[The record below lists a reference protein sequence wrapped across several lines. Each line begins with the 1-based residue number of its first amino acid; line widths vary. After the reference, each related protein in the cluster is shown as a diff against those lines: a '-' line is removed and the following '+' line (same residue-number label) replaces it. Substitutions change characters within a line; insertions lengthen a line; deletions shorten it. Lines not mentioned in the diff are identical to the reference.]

1 MRLLKDQDLSNKNVV
16 VRLDLNVP
24 IQDKQII
31 DSTRIISSVP
41 TIKYLVNKNCKVLLT
56 SHLGRPEEGKFDE
69 DLSMSPVA
77 KKLSEILNHE
87 IDLIDSL
94 DSSDIF
100 NTTQIQL
107 LENLRF
113 LIGEKDNN
121 EKLGNQLANKG
132 DVYIFDAFGT
142 AHRKQASTHSAIQQ
156 AKFSCAGLLLEK
168 EINSL
173 NKALTSIE
181 NPFTAVIA
189 GSKISTK
196 LELIAHLNS
205 KADFI
210 IVGGGIANT
219 FMKSQGFDVGES
231 LVENDMIEIAKELFN
246 SGKIILPNK
255 VIVADSID
263 SNSSTTKNIDSVSGS
278 DKIFDI
284 NLTSNMSEILK
295 NSKTIL
301 WNGPIGV
308 FEKEPFQ
315 KGTHQLAKTIAGS
328 KAFSLA
334 GGGETIAAIN
344 KFINKDEVS
353 YCSTGGGAFLEFMEG
368 KILPSIKALN
378 AKNTEE

>member
-41 TIKYLVNKNCKVLLT
+41 TIKYLVDKNCKVLLT
-56 SHLGRPEEGKFDE
+56 SHLGRPEEGKFDQ
-69 DLSMSPVA
+69 DFSMSPVA

-210 IVGGGIANT
+210 VVGGGIANT
-219 FMKSQGFDVGES
+219 FLKSQGFDVGES

-328 KAFSLA
+328 EAFSLA

-344 KFINKDEVS
+344 KFINKDDVS
-353 YCSTGGGAFLEFMEG
+353 YCSTGGGAFLEYMEG
-368 KILPSIKALN
+368 KLLPSIEALGG
-378 AKNTEE
+378 

>member
-41 TIKYLVNKNCKVLLT
+41 TIKYLVDKNCKVLLT
-56 SHLGRPEEGKFDE
+56 SHLGRPEEGKFDQ
-69 DLSMSPVA
+69 DFSMSPVA

-156 AKFSCAGLLLEK
+156 AKFSSAGLLLEK

-219 FMKSQGFDVGES
+219 FLKSQGFGVGES

-328 KAFSLA
+328 EAFSLA

-353 YCSTGGGAFLEFMEG
+353 YCSTGGGAFLEYMEG
-368 KILPSIKALN
+368 KLLPSIEALGG
-378 AKNTEE
+378 

>member
-41 TIKYLVNKNCKVLLT
+41 TIKYLVDKNCKVLLT
-56 SHLGRPEEGKFDE
+56 SHLGRPEEGKFDQ
-69 DLSMSPVA
+69 DFSMSPVA
-77 KKLSEILNHE
+77 EKLSEILNHE

-219 FMKSQGFDVGES
+219 FLKSQGFNVGES

-328 KAFSLA
+328 EAFSLA

-353 YCSTGGGAFLEFMEG
+353 YCSTGGGAFLEYMEG
-368 KILPSIKALN
+368 KLLPSIEALGG
-378 AKNTEE
+378 

>member
-156 AKFSCAGLLLEK
+156 AKLSCAGLLLEK

-210 IVGGGIANT
+210 VVGGGIANT
-219 FMKSQGFDVGES
+219 FLKSQGFDVGES

-246 SGKIILPNK
+246 SDKIILPNK

-328 KAFSLA
+328 EAFSLA

-353 YCSTGGGAFLEFMEG
+353 YCSTGGGAFLEYMEG
-368 KILPSIKALN
+368 KLLPSIEALGG
-378 AKNTEE
+378 

>member
-56 SHLGRPEEGKFDE
+56 SHLGRPEEGKFDQ

-156 AKFSCAGLLLEK
+156 AKISCAGLLLEK
-168 EINSL
+168 EINTL

-219 FMKSQGFDVGES
+219 FLKSQGFDVGES
-231 LVENDMIEIAKELFN
+231 LVENDMIEIAKELLN

-278 DKIFDI
+278 DKIYDI
-284 NLTSNMSEILK
+284 NLTSKMSEILK

-344 KFINKDEVS
+344 KFINKDKVS
-353 YCSTGGGAFLEFMEG
+353 YCSTGGGAFLEYMEG
-368 KILPSIKALN
+368 KLLPSIEALGG
-378 AKNTEE
+378 

>member
-41 TIKYLVNKNCKVLLT
+41 TIKYLVDKNCKVLLT
-56 SHLGRPEEGKFDE
+56 SHLGRPEEGKFDQ
-69 DLSMSPVA
+69 DFSMSPVA

-219 FMKSQGFDVGES
+219 FLKSQGFDVGES

-308 FEKEPFQ
+308 FEKKPFQ

-328 KAFSLA
+328 DSFSVA

-353 YCSTGGGAFLEFMEG
+353 YCSTGGGAFLEYMEG
-368 KILPSIKALN
+368 KLLPSIEALGG
-378 AKNTEE
+378 

>member
-56 SHLGRPEEGKFDE
+56 SHLGRPEEGQFDQE
-69 DLSMSPVA
+69 FSMSPVA
-77 KKLSEILNHE
+77 EKLSEILNHE

-94 DSSDIF
+94 ESSDIF

-219 FMKSQGFDVGES
+219 FLKSQGFDVGES

-246 SGKIILPNK
+246 SSKIMLPNK

-328 KAFSLA
+328 EAFSLA

-353 YCSTGGGAFLEFMEG
+353 YCSTGGGAFLEYMEG
-368 KILPSIKALN
+368 KLLPSIEALGG
-378 AKNTEE
+378 

>member
-56 SHLGRPEEGKFDE
+56 SHLGRPEEGKFDQ
-69 DLSMSPVA
+69 DFSMSPVA

-173 NKALTSIE
+173 NKALISIK

-210 IVGGGIANT
+210 VVGGGIANT
-219 FMKSQGFDVGES
+219 FLKSQGFDVGES

-246 SGKIILPNK
+246 SGKIILPDK

-328 KAFSLA
+328 EAFSLA

-353 YCSTGGGAFLEFMEG
+353 YCSTGGGAFLEYMEG
-368 KILPSIKALN
+368 KLLPSIEALGG
-378 AKNTEE
+378 

>member
-56 SHLGRPEEGKFDE
+56 SHLGRPEEGKFDQ
-69 DLSMSPVA
+69 DFSMSPVA
-77 KKLSEILNHE
+77 KELSEILNHE

-210 IVGGGIANT
+210 VVGGGIANT
-219 FMKSQGFDVGES
+219 FLKSQGFDVGES

-328 KAFSLA
+328 EAFSLA

-353 YCSTGGGAFLEFMEG
+353 YCSTGGGAFLEYMEG
-368 KILPSIKALN
+368 KLLPSIEALGG
-378 AKNTEE
+378 

>member
-41 TIKYLVNKNCKVLLT
+41 TIKYLVNKNCKVLLI
-56 SHLGRPEEGKFDE
+56 SHLGRPEEGKFDD

-210 IVGGGIANT
+210 VVGGGIANT
-219 FMKSQGFDVGES
+219 FLKSQGFDVGES

-246 SGKIILPNK
+246 SGKIILPDK

-328 KAFSLA
+328 EAFSLA

-344 KFINKDEVS
+344 KFINKDDVS
-353 YCSTGGGAFLEFMEG
+353 YCSTGGGAFLEYMEG
-368 KILPSIKALN
+368 KLLPSIEALGG
-378 AKNTEE
+378 

>member
-41 TIKYLVNKNCKVLLT
+41 TIKYLVDKNCKVLLT
-56 SHLGRPEEGKFDE
+56 SHLGRPEEGKFDQ
-69 DLSMSPVA
+69 DFSMSPVA

-113 LIGEKDNN
+113 LTGEKDNN

-219 FMKSQGFDVGES
+219 FLKSQGFDVGES

-308 FEKEPFQ
+308 FEKKPFQ

-328 KAFSLA
+328 EAFSLA

-353 YCSTGGGAFLEFMEG
+353 YCSTGGGAFLEYMEG
-368 KILPSIKALN
+368 KLLPSIEALGG
-378 AKNTEE
+378 

>member
-16 VRLDLNVP
+16 LRLDLNVP
-24 IQDKQII
+24 IQDKLVL
-31 DSTRIISSVP
+31 DSTRISASVP
-41 TIKYLVNKNCKVLLT
+41 TIKYLLDKNCKVLLT
-56 SHLGRPEEGKFDE
+56 SHLGRPEEGKFDIN
-69 DLSMSPVA
+69 LSMRPVA
-77 KKLSEILNHE
+77 EKLSEILNHE

-94 DSSDIF
+94 SSSDIF

-113 LIGEKDNN
+113 LVGEKDNN
-121 EKLGNQLANKG
+121 EELGNQLANKG

-156 AKFSCAGLLLEK
+156 AKLSCAGLLLEK

-181 NPFTAVIA
+181 SPFTAVIA

-219 FMKSQGFDVGES
+219 FLKSQGFNVGES
-231 LVENDMIEIAKELFN
+231 LVENDMIEIAEELFN
-246 SGKIILPNK
+246 SSKIILPNK

-263 SNSSTTKNIDSVSGS
+263 SNYPTIKNIDSVSSS

-284 NLTSNMSEILK
+284 NLSSNMSEILK
-295 NSKTIL
+295 SSKTIL

-315 KGTHQLAKTIAGS
+315 KGTHQLATTIARS

-353 YCSTGGGAFLEFMEG
+353 YCSTGGGAFLEYMEG
-368 KILPSIKALN
+368 KILPSIEALGG
-378 AKNTEE
+378 

>member
-31 DSTRIISSVP
+31 DSTRILSSVP
-41 TIKYLVNKNCKVLLT
+41 TIKYLVDKNCKVLLT
-56 SHLGRPEEGKFDE
+56 SHLGRPEEGKFDQ
-69 DLSMSPVA
+69 DFSMSPVA

-219 FMKSQGFDVGES
+219 FLKSQGFNVGES
-231 LVENDMIEIAKELFN
+231 LVENDMIEIAKELF
-246 SGKIILPNK
+246 SSRKIILPNK

-328 KAFSLA
+328 EAFSLA

-353 YCSTGGGAFLEFMEG
+353 YCSTGGGAFLEYMEG
-368 KILPSIKALN
+368 KLLPSIEALGG
-378 AKNTEE
+378 

>member
-24 IQDKQII
+24 IQDNQII
-31 DSTRIISSVP
+31 DSTRIVSSVP

-142 AHRKQASTHSAIQQ
+142 AHRKQASTYSAIQQ

-219 FMKSQGFDVGES
+219 FLKSQGFNVGES

-308 FEKEPFQ
+308 FEKKPFQ

-328 KAFSLA
+328 EAFSLA

-353 YCSTGGGAFLEFMEG
+353 YCSTGGGAFLEYMEG
-368 KILPSIKALN
+368 KLLPSIEALGG
-378 AKNTEE
+378 

>member
-16 VRLDLNVP
+16 VRLDLNAP

-41 TIKYLVNKNCKVLLT
+41 TIKYLVDKNCKVLLT
-56 SHLGRPEEGKFDE
+56 SHLGRPEEGKFDQ
-69 DLSMSPVA
+69 DFSMSPVA
-77 KKLSEILNHE
+77 EKLSEILNHE

-142 AHRKQASTHSAIQQ
+142 AHRKQASTYSAIQQ

-210 IVGGGIANT
+210 VVGGGIANT
-219 FMKSQGFDVGES
+219 FLKSQGFNVGES
-231 LVENDMIEIAKELFN
+231 LVENDMIETAKELFN

-308 FEKEPFQ
+308 FEKKPFQ

-328 KAFSLA
+328 EAFSLA

-353 YCSTGGGAFLEFMEG
+353 YCSTGGGAFLEYMEG
-368 KILPSIKALN
+368 KLLPSIEALGG
-378 AKNTEE
+378 

>member
-1 MRLLKDQDLSNKNVV
+1 MCIRDSSNKNVV

-41 TIKYLVNKNCKVLLT
+41 TIKYLVDKNCKVLLT
-56 SHLGRPEEGKFDE
+56 SHLGRPEEGKFDQ
-69 DLSMSPVA
+69 DFSMSPVA

-219 FMKSQGFDVGES
+219 FLKSQGFNVGES

-328 KAFSLA
+328 EAFSLA

-353 YCSTGGGAFLEFMEG
+353 YCSTGGGAFLEYMEG
-368 KILPSIKALN
+368 KLLPSIEALGG
-378 AKNTEE
+378 

>member
-1 MRLLKDQDLSNKNVV
+1 MRLLKDQNLSNKNVV

-41 TIKYLVNKNCKVLLT
+41 TIKYLVDKNCKVLLT
-56 SHLGRPEEGKFDE
+56 SHLGRPEEGKFDQ
-69 DLSMSPVA
+69 DFSMSPVA

-113 LIGEKDNN
+113 LTGEKDNN

-173 NKALTSIE
+173 NKALTFIE

-210 IVGGGIANT
+210 VVGGGIANT
-219 FMKSQGFDVGES
+219 FLKSQGFDVGES
-231 LVENDMIEIAKELFN
+231 LVENDMIEISKELFN

-255 VIVADSID
+255 VIVSDSID

-284 NLTSNMSEILK
+284 NLTSNMSEILM

-328 KAFSLA
+328 EAFSLA

-353 YCSTGGGAFLEFMEG
+353 YCSTGGGAFLEYMEG
-368 KILPSIKALN
+368 KLLPSIEALGG
-378 AKNTEE
+378 

>member
-24 IQDKQII
+24 VKDKQII

-41 TIKYLVNKNCKVLLT
+41 TIKYLIDKNCKVLLT
-56 SHLGRPEEGKFDE
+56 SHLGRPEEGKFDQ
-69 DLSMSPVA
+69 DFSMFPVA

-210 IVGGGIANT
+210 VVGGGIANT
-219 FMKSQGFDVGES
+219 FLKSQGFDVGES

-328 KAFSLA
+328 EAFSLA

-353 YCSTGGGAFLEFMEG
+353 YCSTGGGAFLEYMEG
-368 KILPSIKALN
+368 KLLPSIEALGG
-378 AKNTEE
+378 

>member
-41 TIKYLVNKNCKVLLT
+41 TIKYLVDKNCKVLLT
-56 SHLGRPEEGKFDE
+56 SHLGRPEEGKFDQ
-69 DLSMSPVA
+69 DFSMSPVA

-219 FMKSQGFDVGES
+219 FLKSQGYNVGES

-295 NSKTIL
+295 SSKTIL

-308 FEKEPFQ
+308 FEMEPFQ

-328 KAFSLA
+328 EAFSLA

-353 YCSTGGGAFLEFMEG
+353 YCSTGGGAFLEYMEG
-368 KILPSIKALN
+368 KLLPSIEALGG
-378 AKNTEE
+378 

>member
-16 VRLDLNVP
+16 LRLDLNAP
-24 IQDKQII
+24 ILDKQVL

-41 TIKYLVNKNCKVLLT
+41 TIKYLINKNCKVLLT
-56 SHLGRPEEGKFDE
+56 SHLGRPEEDKFDKN
-69 DLSMSPVA
+69 LSMRPVA
-77 KKLSEILNHE
+77 EKLSEILKHE

-113 LIGEKDNN
+113 LVGEKDNS
-121 EKLGNQLANKG
+121 EVLGNQLANKG

-142 AHRKQASTHSAIQQ
+142 AHRKQASTYSAIQQ

-196 LELIAHLNS
+196 LGLIAHLNS
-205 KADFI
+205 KADYI

-219 FMKSQGFDVGES
+219 FLKSQGFNVGES
-231 LVENDMIEIAKELFN
+231 LVENDMIEIAKELFD
-246 SGKIILPNK
+246 SGKIILPNE

-263 SNSSTTKNIDSVSGS
+263 SNYSTIKNIDSVSSS

-284 NLTSNMSEILK
+284 NLSSNMSKTLK

-308 FEKEPFQ
+308 FEKESFQ
-315 KGTHQLAKTIAGS
+315 EGTRQLAKTIAESG
-328 KAFSLA
+328 AFSLA

-353 YCSTGGGAFLEFMEG
+353 YCSTGGGAFLEYMEG
-368 KILPSIKALN
+368 KLLPSIEALGG
-378 AKNTEE
+378 

>member
-56 SHLGRPEEGKFDE
+56 SHLGRPEEGKFDQ

-77 KKLSEILNHE
+77 EKLSEILNHE

-142 AHRKQASTHSAIQQ
+142 AHRKQASTYSAIQQ

-219 FMKSQGFDVGES
+219 FLKSQGFNVGES
-231 LVENDMIEIAKELFN
+231 LVENDMIETAKELFN

-328 KAFSLA
+328 EAFSLA

-353 YCSTGGGAFLEFMEG
+353 YCSTGGGAFLEYMEG
-368 KILPSIKALN
+368 KLLPSIEALGG
-378 AKNTEE
+378 

>member
-41 TIKYLVNKNCKVLLT
+41 TIKYLVDKNCKVLLT
-56 SHLGRPEEGKFDE
+56 SHLGRPEEGKFDQ
-69 DLSMSPVA
+69 DFSMSPVA

-173 NKALTSIE
+173 NKALISIK

-210 IVGGGIANT
+210 VVGGGIANT
-219 FMKSQGFDVGES
+219 FLKSQGFDVGES

-315 KGTHQLAKTIAGS
+315 NGTHQLAKIIAGS
-328 KAFSLA
+328 EAFSLA

-353 YCSTGGGAFLEFMEG
+353 YCSTGGGAFLEYMEG
-368 KILPSIKALN
+368 KLLPSIEALGG
-378 AKNTEE
+378 

>member
-41 TIKYLVNKNCKVLLT
+41 TIKYLVNKNCKVLIT
-56 SHLGRPEEGKFDE
+56 SHLGRPEEGKFDQ
-69 DLSMSPVA
+69 DFSMSPVA

-219 FMKSQGFDVGES
+219 FLKSQGFNVGES

-328 KAFSLA
+328 EAFSLA

-353 YCSTGGGAFLEFMEG
+353 YCSTGGGAFLEYMEG
-368 KILPSIKALN
+368 KLLPSIEALGG
-378 AKNTEE
+378 

>member
-41 TIKYLVNKNCKVLLT
+41 TIKYLVNNNCKVLLT
-56 SHLGRPEEGKFDE
+56 SHLGRPEEGKFDQ
-69 DLSMSPVA
+69 DFSMSPVA
-77 KKLSEILNHE
+77 EKLSEILNHE

-219 FMKSQGFDVGES
+219 FLKSQGINVGES

-263 SNSSTTKNIDSVSGS
+263 SNSSTTKNINSVSGS

-328 KAFSLA
+328 EAFSIA

-353 YCSTGGGAFLEFMEG
+353 YCSTGGGAFLEYMEG
-368 KILPSIKALN
+368 KLLPSIEALGG
-378 AKNTEE
+378 

>member
-56 SHLGRPEEGKFDE
+56 SHLGRPEEGKFDQ
-69 DLSMSPVA
+69 DFSMSPVA

-142 AHRKQASTHSAIQQ
+142 AHRKQASTYSAIQQ

-210 IVGGGIANT
+210 VVGGGIANT
-219 FMKSQGFDVGES
+219 FLKSQGFNVGES
-231 LVENDMIEIAKELFN
+231 LVENDMIETAKELFN

-308 FEKEPFQ
+308 FEKESFQ

-328 KAFSLA
+328 EAFSLA

-353 YCSTGGGAFLEFMEG
+353 YCSTGGGAFLEYMEG
-368 KILPSIKALN
+368 KLLPSIEALGG
-378 AKNTEE
+378 

>member
-41 TIKYLVNKNCKVLLT
+41 TIKYLIDKNCKVLLT
-56 SHLGRPEEGKFDE
+56 SHLGRPEEGKLDQDF
-69 DLSMSPVA
+69 SMSPVA
-77 KKLSEILNHE
+77 EKLSEILNHE

-173 NKALTSIE
+173 NKVLTSIE
-181 NPFTAVIA
+181 SPFTAVIA

-219 FMKSQGFDVGES
+219 FLKSQGFDVGES

-328 KAFSLA
+328 EAFSLA

-353 YCSTGGGAFLEFMEG
+353 YCSTGGGAFLEYMEG
-368 KILPSIKALN
+368 KLLPSIEALGG
-378 AKNTEE
+378 

>member
-41 TIKYLVNKNCKVLLT
+41 TIKYLVDKNCKVLLT
-56 SHLGRPEEGKFDE
+56 SHLGRPEEGKFDQ
-69 DLSMSPVA
+69 DFSMSPVA

-210 IVGGGIANT
+210 VVGGGIANT
-219 FMKSQGFDVGES
+219 FLKSQGFDVGES

-263 SNSSTTKNIDSVSGS
+263 SNSSTTKNIDSVCGS

-284 NLTSNMSEILK
+284 NL
-295 NSKTIL
+295 
-301 WNGPIGV
+301 
-308 FEKEPFQ
+308 
-315 KGTHQLAKTIAGS
+315 
-328 KAFSLA
+328 
-334 GGGETIAAIN
+334 
-344 KFINKDEVS
+344 FIYYSFK
-353 YCSTGGGAFLEFMEG
+353 YYQY
-368 KILPSIKALN
+368 
-378 AKNTEE
+378 

>member
-56 SHLGRPEEGKFDE
+56 SHLGRPEEGKFDK

-77 KKLSEILNHE
+77 EKLSEILNHE

-142 AHRKQASTHSAIQQ
+142 AHRKQASTYSAIQQ

-219 FMKSQGFDVGES
+219 FLKSQGFNVGES
-231 LVENDMIEIAKELFN
+231 LVENDMIETAKELFN

-328 KAFSLA
+328 EAFSLA

-353 YCSTGGGAFLEFMEG
+353 YCSTGGGAFLEYMEG
-368 KILPSIKALN
+368 KLLPSIEALGG
-378 AKNTEE
+378 

>member
-16 VRLDLNVP
+16 LRLDLNVP

-41 TIKYLVNKNCKVLLT
+41 TIKYLVDKNCKVLLT
-56 SHLGRPEEGKFDE
+56 SHFGRPEEGKFDQ
-69 DLSMSPVA
+69 DFSMSPVA
-77 KKLSEILNHE
+77 EKLSEILNHE

-210 IVGGGIANT
+210 VVGGGIANT
-219 FMKSQGFDVGES
+219 FLKSQGFDVGES

-328 KAFSLA
+328 EAFSLA

-353 YCSTGGGAFLEFMEG
+353 YCSTGGGAFLEYMEG
-368 KILPSIKALN
+368 KLLPSIEALGG
-378 AKNTEE
+378 

>member
-56 SHLGRPEEGKFDE
+56 SHLGRPEEGKFDQE
-69 DLSMSPVA
+69 FSMSPVA
-77 KKLSEILNHE
+77 EKLSEILNHE

-94 DSSDIF
+94 ESSDIF

-219 FMKSQGFDVGES
+219 FLKSQGFNVGES

-328 KAFSLA
+328 EAFSLA

-353 YCSTGGGAFLEFMEG
+353 YCSTGGGAFLEYMEG
-368 KILPSIKALN
+368 KLLPSIEALGG
-378 AKNTEE
+378 

>member
-41 TIKYLVNKNCKVLLT
+41 TIKYLVNKNCKLLLT
-56 SHLGRPEEGKFDE
+56 SHLGRPEEGKFDQ
-69 DLSMSPVA
+69 DFSMFPVA

-87 IDLIDSL
+87 IDFIDSL

-219 FMKSQGFDVGES
+219 FLKSQGFDVGES

-263 SNSSTTKNIDSVSGS
+263 SNSSTTKNIDAVSGS

-328 KAFSLA
+328 EAFSLA

-353 YCSTGGGAFLEFMEG
+353 YCSTGGGAFLEYMEG
-368 KILPSIKALN
+368 KLLPSIEALGG
-378 AKNTEE
+378 

>member
-1 MRLLKDQDLSNKNVV
+1 MRLLKDQDLSNKSVV

-56 SHLGRPEEGKFDE
+56 SHLGRPEEGKFDQ
-69 DLSMSPVA
+69 DFSMSPVA
-77 KKLSEILNHE
+77 EKLSKILNHE

-113 LIGEKDNN
+113 LIGERDNN
-121 EKLGNQLANKG
+121 KKLGNQLANKG

-156 AKFSCAGLLLEK
+156 AKLSCAGLLLEK

-219 FMKSQGFDVGES
+219 FLKSQGINVGES

-246 SGKIILPNK
+246 CGKIMLPNK
-255 VIVADSID
+255 VIVADSIN
-263 SNSSTTKNIDSVSGS
+263 SNISTIKNIDSVSGS

-284 NLTSNMSEILK
+284 NLRSNMSEILK

-308 FEKEPFQ
+308 FEKESFQ
-315 KGTHQLAKTIAGS
+315 KGTHQLAKTIAGCE
-328 KAFSLA
+328 AFSLA

-353 YCSTGGGAFLEFMEG
+353 YCSTGGGAFLEYMEG
-368 KILPSIKALN
+368 KLLPSIEALGG
-378 AKNTEE
+378 

>member
-56 SHLGRPEEGKFDE
+56 SHLGRPEEGKFDQ
-69 DLSMSPVA
+69 DFSMSPVA
-77 KKLSEILNHE
+77 EKLSEILNHE

-113 LIGEKDNN
+113 LIGERDNN

-219 FMKSQGFDVGES
+219 FLKSQGFNVGES

-328 KAFSLA
+328 EAFSLA

-353 YCSTGGGAFLEFMEG
+353 YCSTGGGAFLEYMEG
-368 KILPSIKALN
+368 KLLPSIEALGG
-378 AKNTEE
+378 

>member
-41 TIKYLVNKNCKVLLT
+41 TIKYLIDKNCKVLLT
-56 SHLGRPEEGKFDE
+56 SHLGRPEEGKFDQ
-69 DLSMSPVA
+69 DFSMSPVA

-156 AKFSCAGLLLEK
+156 AKLSCAGLLLEK

-173 NKALTSIE
+173 NKALISIK

-210 IVGGGIANT
+210 VVGGGIANT
-219 FMKSQGFDVGES
+219 FLKSQGFDVGES

-246 SGKIILPNK
+246 SGKIILPDK

-328 KAFSLA
+328 EAFSLA

-353 YCSTGGGAFLEFMEG
+353 YCSTGGGAFLEYMEG
-368 KILPSIKALN
+368 KLLPSIEALGG
-378 AKNTEE
+378 

>member
-41 TIKYLVNKNCKVLLT
+41 TIQYLVNKNCKVLLI
-56 SHLGRPEEGKFDE
+56 SHLGRPEEGKFDQ
-69 DLSMSPVA
+69 DFSMYPVA
-77 KKLSEILNHE
+77 EKLSKILNHE

-113 LIGEKDNN
+113 LIGESDNS

-173 NKALTSIE
+173 NKALISIK

-210 IVGGGIANT
+210 VVGGGIANT
-219 FMKSQGFDVGES
+219 FLKSQGFDVGES

-246 SGKIILPNK
+246 SGKIILPDK

-295 NSKTIL
+295 KSKTIL

-308 FEKEPFQ
+308 FEKEREQ
-315 KGTHQLAKTIAGS
+315 KPSRYQKVH
-328 KAFSLA
+328 
-334 GGGETIAAIN
+334 
-344 KFINKDEVS
+344 
-353 YCSTGGGAFLEFMEG
+353 YSTGVGLDLDPGWRMRHVDARL
-368 KILPSIKALN
+368 KAKVDRQLGQ
-378 AKNTEE
+378 TR

>member
-41 TIKYLVNKNCKVLLT
+41 TIKYLVDKNCKVLLT
-56 SHLGRPEEGKFDE
+56 SHLGRPEEGKFDQ
-69 DLSMSPVA
+69 DFSMFPVA

-113 LIGEKDNN
+113 LTGEKDNN

-219 FMKSQGFDVGES
+219 FLKSQGFDVGES
-231 LVENDMIEIAKELFN
+231 LVENDMIEIAKELLN

-328 KAFSLA
+328 EAFSLA

-353 YCSTGGGAFLEFMEG
+353 YCSTGGGAFLEYMEG
-368 KILPSIKALN
+368 KLLPSIEALGG
-378 AKNTEE
+378 

>member
-16 VRLDLNVP
+16 LRLDLNVP
-24 IQDKQII
+24 IQDKRVL
-31 DSTRIISSVP
+31 DSTRISASVP
-41 TIKYLVNKNCKVLLT
+41 TIKYLLDKNCKVLLT
-56 SHLGRPEEGKFDE
+56 SHLGRPEEGRFDINF
-69 DLSMSPVA
+69 SMHPVA
-77 KKLSEILNHE
+77 EKLSEILNHE

-94 DSSDIF
+94 SNSNIF

-113 LIGEKDNN
+113 LVGEKDNN
-121 EKLGNQLANKG
+121 EELGNQLANKG
-132 DVYIFDAFGT
+132 DIYIFDAFGT

-219 FMKSQGFDVGES
+219 FLKSQGFNVGES
-231 LVENDMIEIAKELFN
+231 LVENDMIEIAEELFN

-263 SNSSTTKNIDSVSGS
+263 SNYSTTKNIDSVSSS

-284 NLTSNMSEILK
+284 NLSSNMSEILK
-295 NSKTIL
+295 SSKTIL

-315 KGTHQLAKTIAGS
+315 KGTHQLATTIAKS

-353 YCSTGGGAFLEFMEG
+353 YCSTGGGAFLEYMEG
-368 KILPSIKALN
+368 KILPSIEALGG
-378 AKNTEE
+378 

>member
-41 TIKYLVNKNCKVLLT
+41 TIKYLIDKNCKVLLI
-56 SHLGRPEEGKFDE
+56 SHLGRPKEGKFDQ
-69 DLSMSPVA
+69 DFSMFPVA

-132 DVYIFDAFGT
+132 DVYIFDAFGS

-210 IVGGGIANT
+210 VVGGGIANT
-219 FMKSQGFDVGES
+219 FLKSQGFDVGES

-278 DKIFDI
+278 DKIFDF

-308 FEKEPFQ
+308 FEKKPFQ

-328 KAFSLA
+328 EAFSLA

-353 YCSTGGGAFLEFMEG
+353 YCSTGGGAFLEYMEG
-368 KILPSIKALN
+368 KLLPSIEALGG
-378 AKNTEE
+378 